1 MQRLRERLARLR
13 VQAARRLAGPA
24 LASLGQERWSAV
36 DDYLAGKLV
45 GDDSVSAAALAAGA
59 AAELPPITVS
69 ASQGKLLEL
78 LVRVQGARRI
88 LELGTLGGYS
98 SIWMARALPAD
109 GRLITLEYEKL
120 HAEVA
125 TKNIAMAGFADKVQ
139 VRQGAGAD
147 SMAALV
153 KEKSAPFDFVFI
165 DADKPGYP
173 AYLEW
178 ALKLTRP
185 GSLIVAD
192 NMVRQGKVAD
202 AKSRDER
209 VQGARKFNALVSKN
223 PKLEATAV
231 QTVGSKG
238 YDGFVLARVIG

>member
-1 MQRLRERLARLR
+1 M
-13 VQAARRLAGPA
+13 
-24 LASLGQERWSAV
+24 SKTWDAV
-36 DDYLAGKLV
+36 DEYYAKAFGASDAVLTKV
-45 GDDSVSAAALAAGA
+45 LAASKKAGLPDIQVSPLQGRLLMLLAQSMGA
-59 AAELPPITVS
+59 
-69 ASQGKLLEL
+69 K
-78 LVRVQGARRI
+78 RI
-88 LELGTLGGYS
+88 LEVGTLGGYS
-98 SIWMARALPAD
+98 SIWMARALPA
-109 GRLITLEYEKL
+109 GGKLITLEYEKL

-139 VRQGAGAD
+139 VRHGAGAD

-153 KEKSAPFDFVFI
+153 KEKTAPFDFVFI

-202 AKSRDER
+202 AQSRDAA

>member
-1 MQRLRERLARLR
+1 MM
-13 VQAARRLAGPA
+13 
-24 LASLGQERWSAV
+24 SKIWDKV
-36 DDYLAGKLV
+36 DDYYAKAFGASDPVLTKV
-45 GDDSVSAAALAAGA
+45 LAASKKAGLPDIQVSPLQGRLLMLLAQSMGA
-59 AAELPPITVS
+59 
-69 ASQGKLLEL
+69 K
-78 LVRVQGARRI
+78 RI
-88 LELGTLGGYS
+88 LEVGTLGGYS

-231 QTVGSKG
+231 QTVGSEG

>member
-1 MQRLRERLARLR
+1 MSKTWDAVDAYYAKAFGAFDPVMVKVLAASKKAGLPDIQVSPLQGRLLML
-13 VQAARRLAGPA
+13 LAG
-24 LASLGQERWSAV
+24 SM
-36 DDYLAGKLV
+36 
-45 GDDSVSAAALAAGA
+45 GA
-59 AAELPPITVS
+59 
-69 ASQGKLLEL
+69 K
-78 LVRVQGARRI
+78 RI
-88 LELGTLGGYS
+88 LEVGTLGGYS
-98 SIWMARALPAD
+98 TIWMARALPGD
-109 GRLITLEYEKL
+109 GMLVTLEYEKL

-125 TKNIAMAGFADKVQ
+125 TKNIALAGFADKVQ
-139 VRQGAGAD
+139 VRQGAAAS

-153 KEKSAPFDFVFI
+153 KEKTAPFDFMFI

-173 AYLEW
+173 DYLNW

-192 NMVRQGKVAD
+192 NMVRKGRVAE
-202 AKSRDER
+202 AKSRDAA

-223 PKLEATAV
+223 PKLQATAV

>member
-1 MQRLRERLARLR
+1 M
-13 VQAARRLAGPA
+13 
-24 LASLGQERWSAV
+24 SKTWDAV
-36 DDYLAGKLV
+36 DEYYAKAFGASDPVLAKV
-45 GDDSVSAAALAAGA
+45 LAASKKAGLQDIQVSPLQGRLLMLLAQSMGA
-59 AAELPPITVS
+59 
-69 ASQGKLLEL
+69 K
-78 LVRVQGARRI
+78 RI
-88 LELGTLGGYS
+88 LEVGTLGGYS
-98 SIWMARALPAD
+98 TIWMARALPAD
-109 GRLITLEYEKL
+109 GRLVTLEYEKL

-125 TKNIAMAGFADKVQ
+125 TKNIAMAGQGGKVQ

-153 KEKSAPFDFVFI
+153 KEKAPPFDFVFI

-202 AKSRDER
+202 ASSHDAA
-209 VQGARKFNALVSKN
+209 VHGARKFNALVSKN

-238 YDGFVLARVIG
+238 YDGFVLVRVIG

>member
-1 MQRLRERLARLR
+1 M
-13 VQAARRLAGPA
+13 
-24 LASLGQERWSAV
+24 SKTWDAV
-36 DDYLAGKLV
+36 DEYYAKVFGASDPVMTKV
-45 GDDSVSAAALAAGA
+45 LAASKKAGLPDIQVSPLQGRLLMLLAQSMGA
-59 AAELPPITVS
+59 
-69 ASQGKLLEL
+69 K
-78 LVRVQGARRI
+78 RI
-88 LELGTLGGYS
+88 LEVGTLGGYS
-98 SIWMARALPAD
+98 TIWMARALPAD
-109 GRLITLEYEKL
+109 GMLVTLEYEKL

-125 TKNIAMAGFADKVQ
+125 AKNIAMADLAEKIQ

-153 KEKSAPFDFVFI
+153 KEKAASFDFVFI

-202 AKSRDER
+202 ADSRDAA

>member
-1 MQRLRERLARLR
+1 MM
-13 VQAARRLAGPA
+13 
-24 LASLGQERWSAV
+24 SKIWDKV
-36 DDYLAGKLV
+36 DDYYAKAFGASDPVLTKV
-45 GDDSVSAAALAAGA
+45 LAASKKAGLPDIQVSPLQGRLLMLLAQSMGA
-59 AAELPPITVS
+59 
-69 ASQGKLLEL
+69 K
-78 LVRVQGARRI
+78 RI
-88 LELGTLGGYS
+88 LEVGTLGGYS

-209 VQGARKFNALVSKN
+209 VQRARKFNALVSKN